1 MSQGS
6 IPHNSTKDPLGFGVL
21 DSVVDHGKAT
31 LIRINFAILGD
42 AIAQAS
48 LEQRTVVAGIKD
60 LYKPYYIMHFFFPSA
75 E

>member
-1 MSQGS
+1 M
-6 IPHNSTKDPLGFGVL
+6 GFGEGL
-21 DSVVDHGKAT
+21 RIGGLGPGLVDHGKAT

-48 LEQRTVVAGIKD
+48 LERRTVVAGIND
-60 LYKPYYIMHFFFPSA
+60 LYKPYCIMHFFFPSA